1 VNIATTTP
9 LGRFQLTGSSRFT
22 RTLPSLAALGY
33 PGLIWCGTA
42 VGPAFLLISLV
53 VPLMGLLVGHNVDHH
68 RYPRSRWIAFAAAGT
83 PPLYSL
89 LGGWLDFQHAMPFK
103 GLHVWMLIWLV
114 SVCIVFWERPLHGQ
128 TEASR
133 PAQRRRLAFAHGV
146 SAVLIACFAAVHLA
160 NHVGGLWGG
169 TAHIA
174 IMHALRPVYRNPV
187 VETVLLGSITFQ
199 VISGL
204 LLLKRKLPHA
214 SNWIDSLQAASAIY
228 LVLFF
233 LSHLSAVLRARYLRH
248 IDTNWTWL
256 TADGLLTDP
265 WSARL
270 APYYFLV
277 VIALAVHGGAGVRTV
292 MLAHGGTKQ
301 RADTTFYLV
310 IAGALLL
317 SASIMT
323 ALIRG

>member
-1 VNIATTTP
+1 
-9 LGRFQLTGSSRFT
+9 
-22 RTLPSLAALGY
+22 
-33 PGLIWCGTA
+33 
-42 VGPAFLLISLV
+42 
-53 VPLMGLLVGHNVDHH
+53 
-68 RYPRSRWIAFAAAGT
+68 
-83 PPLYSL
+83 
-89 LGGWLDFQHAMPFK
+89 
-103 GLHVWMLIWLV
+103 
-114 SVCIVFWERPLHGQ
+114 
-128 TEASR
+128 
-133 PAQRRRLAFAHGV
+133 
-146 SAVLIACFAAVHLA
+146 
-160 NHVGGLWGG
+160 
-169 TAHIA
+169 
-174 IMHALRPVYRNPV
+174 MHALRSVYRNPV
-187 VETVLLGSITFQ
+187 VETALLGSITFQ
-199 VISGL
+199 VLSGL
-204 LLLKRKLPHA
+204 QLLKRKLPHA

-301 RADTTFYLV
+301 TADTTFYIV
-310 IAGALLL
+310 IAGAFLL